1 MLKLAL
7 EFQKKVIKILKS
19 KEIENDAEKSNYF
32 GGFRILNRIADI
44 SHRNASRFVGIGL
57 ITMFF
62 LSIVGIL
69 FTLQNIIIPGDAT
82 TTVNNIRANQLQF
95 YIGIVIYFIILTL
108 DVIVAVALFVILKPV
123 NRNLASLVIV
133 LRLSYTTIMVFS
145 IVSLALLFI
154 DIYSNGVLLAYLFFT
169 PHIFVLGYAVFK
181 SGYIPKSLGGLLVI
195 ASICYLILNFGQF
208 FIPNEWYDPL
218 YMLAMIPATFA
229 EISLGIWLLL
239 KANLVEK
246 KIVKMTTLQK

>member
-1 MLKLAL
+1 M
-7 EFQKKVIKILKS
+7 LKS
-19 KEIENDAEKSNYF
+19 KKIENDADKSNYF
-32 GGFRILNRIADI
+32 GGFRILNRIGDI

-95 YIGIVIYFIILTL
+95 YTGIVIYFIILTL
-108 DVIVAVALFVILKPV
+108 DVIVAIALFVILKPV
-123 NRNLASLVIV
+123 NSNLASLVIV
-133 LRLSYTTIMVFS
+133 LRLSYTIIMVFS
-145 IVSLALLFI
+145 ILCLMLLYI
-154 DIYSNGVLLAYLFFT
+154 DVYSNGVLLAYLFFS

-181 SGYIPKSLGGLLVI
+181 SGYIPKSLGGFLVI
-195 ASICYLILNFGQF
+195 ASFCYLILNFGHF
-208 FIPNEWYDPL
+208 FIPIEWYNPL
-218 YMLAMIPATFA
+218 YMLSMIPATFA

-239 KANLVEK
+239 RANLVET
-246 KIVKMTTLQK
+246 KISKITPFQE